1 MPEHET
7 KLAKLH
13 ENLDTAYVNLAALV
27 RYLEAR
33 DFTGLVHVE
42 LSEYDGDIFLRA
54 GHEARARERNHATGR
69 VAEGAA
75 ALQRLF
81 VRAGEP
87 GGLVSVYEGETEEA
101 EKRWRSHV
109 TAAGE
114 TTEPASDADVLSAE
128 DAERRELLQLSGEL
142 VAAVE
147 RAVLVA
153 GGDFQTAL
161 HAARVSLTEDFPFLD
176 PLALRFEY
184 DEGTV
189 RLHATPS
196 AGLYVTG
203 INEALRRVV
212 ERVATTEQKIGVR
225 KDVVR
230 ELSTFLRRR
239 QTALARFKFTRQ
251 QFERIA
257 GMKLL

>member
-1 MPEHET
+1 MPEHRET
-7 KLAKLH
+7 LRTVH
-13 ENLDTAYVNLAALV
+13 ENLDTAYANLAALV

-42 LSEYDGDIFLRA
+42 LEEYGGDLFLHA
-54 GHEARARERNHATGR
+54 GRETRARERNYATGQ
-69 VAEGAA
+69 VSEGAEA
-75 ALQRLF
+75 RQRLL
-81 VRAGEP
+81 VRASEP

-101 EKRWRSHV
+101 ERRDW
-109 TAAGE
+109 TAALGGE
-114 TTEPASDADVLSAE
+114 AAPAPGASAE
-128 DAERRELLQLSGEL
+128 EAERRELLQLSGEL
-142 VAAVE
+142 LGSVE

-153 GGDFQTAL
+153 GGDFATAL
-161 HAARVSLTEDFPFLD
+161 HEARVSLTEDFPFLD
-176 PLALRFEY
+176 PLSRRFEY
-184 DEGTV
+184 EDGTV
-189 RLHATPS
+189 RLHAEPS
-196 AGLYVTG
+196 AGLYVSG

-212 ERVATTEQKIGVR
+212 ERVATVEHKIGVR

-239 QTALARFKFTRQ
+239 QSALARCKFTRQ